1 MDQPNDIST
10 RWANEGGTGGIVYE
24 VPNDGLFQIKW
35 PNGNLRYEW
44 YYKDGK
50 RADGVSKG
58 WYENGQIKQVRNYKD
73 NQLHGLMLHYY
84 HNGLKKSEQNWEQN
98 NLNGL
103 YTMWYYART
112 SKIDTKYN
120 KWKEGTYKDGIRDGK
135 WTFWNPYGQVEREI
149 LYVPPYSSLNRARMI
164 LVGTK
169 KASILWAT
177 KKGSTTI
184 NRLLDQDTNLHKI
197 SKFNFTDDYDG
208 IILVPCR
215 TFDSLLQ
222 TSYCE
227 FVKKETSNKKYNEFI
242 SEMMINYP
250 WQKPLDQGGISYNDI
265 ENKWKYQIEEF
276 IKLDRSDE
284 FISKMDFIPRI
295 VDIRKAQGKTG
306 DGTNSSLYY
315 LSVTDSRFKFF
326 DLENLKKIKNY
337 LVEVDSNWDGTWDN
351 IAEEKYNNTF
361 TLQRNIKVIKDNN
374 KKYYKDRVL
383 LGGIEP
389 SIVHIK
395 KSYLELVKHI
405 KQTDDFFYEKL
416 SKKFIIKGD

>member
-1 MDQPNDIST
+1 
-10 RWANEGGTGGIVYE
+10 
-24 VPNDGLFQIKW
+24 
-35 PNGNLRYEW
+35 
-44 YYKDGK
+44 
-50 RADGVSKG
+50 
-58 WYENGQIKQVRNYKD
+58 
-73 NQLHGLMLHYY
+73 
-84 HNGLKKSEQNWEQN
+84 
-98 NLNGL
+98 
-103 YTMWYYART
+103 
-112 SKIDTKYN
+112 
-120 KWKEGTYKDGIRDGK
+120 
-135 WTFWNPYGQVEREI
+135 
-149 LYVPPYSSLNRARMI
+149 MI

-215 TFDSLLQ
+215 TFDSSLQ

-284 FISKMDFIPRI
+284 FISKMDFIPRT

-315 LSVTDSRFKFF
+315 LSATDSRFKFF
-326 DLENLKKIKNY
+326 DLESLKKIKNY

>member
-1 MDQPNDIST
+1 
-10 RWANEGGTGGIVYE
+10 
-24 VPNDGLFQIKW
+24 
-35 PNGNLRYEW
+35 
-44 YYKDGK
+44 
-50 RADGVSKG
+50 
-58 WYENGQIKQVRNYKD
+58 
-73 NQLHGLMLHYY
+73 
-84 HNGLKKSEQNWEQN
+84 
-98 NLNGL
+98 
-103 YTMWYYART
+103 
-112 SKIDTKYN
+112 
-120 KWKEGTYKDGIRDGK
+120 
-135 WTFWNPYGQVEREI
+135 
-149 LYVPPYSSLNRARMI
+149 MI

-169 KASILWAT
+169 KASILWST

-184 NRLLDQDTNLHKI
+184 NRLFDHDTNLQI

-215 TFDSLLQ
+215 TFDSSLQ

-227 FVKKETSNKKYNEFI
+227 FVKKQTSNKKYNEFK
-242 SEMMINYP
+242 SEMMTNYP

-284 FISKMDFIPRI
+284 WISKMDFIPRTI
-295 VDIRKAQGKTG
+295 DIRKTQGKTV

-326 DLENLKKIKNY
+326 DLESLKKIKNY
-337 LVEVDSNWDGTWDN
+337 LVEVDSNWDGNGRWDN
-351 IAEEKYNNTF
+351 ITKKKYNNTF
-361 TLQRNIKVIKDNN
+361 TLQRNIKIIKDNN

-383 LGGIEP
+383 FSGIEP

-395 KSYLELVKHI
+395 KTYLELVKHI